1 MLRNAK
7 SLEGYELHA
16 RDGAIGK
23 VKDVYFDDAH
33 WQVRYL
39 VVSAGSWLTERDVLI
54 AAAALTARDWDKGA
68 LTVDLTKEQVRNC
81 PAVATDRP
89 VSRQQELELHKFYGW
104 PYYWTAPML
113 GIGFGPIFGDASAS
127 TGVDV
132 ATPVEVKSDPNLRSA
147 HATRG
152 YRIEATDG
160 SIGHVE
166 DFLVDDES
174 WRVPYLLVDTRN
186 WWPGNGVIVSSRE
199 ILNMDWANSVVN
211 LSLTRDAIKSSPEF
225 DGAQPFTKDYTDRLD
240 THYNRAG
247 AMARDGLEATAA
259 RAKQTSPPPAAGI

>member
-23 VKDVYFDDAH
+23 VKDVYFDDAQ

-39 VVSAGSWLTERDVLI
+39 VVSAGSWLTGREVLI
-54 AAAALTARDWDKGA
+54 GAAALIAREWEKRA
-68 LTVDLTKEQVRNC
+68 LTVDLTKEQVRNS

-89 VSRQQELELHKFYGW
+89 VSRKQERELHNFYAW
-104 PYYWTAPML
+104 PYYWTAPMM
-113 GIGFGPIFGDASAS
+113 GIGFAPLSPPLFGDASGS
-127 TGVDV
+127 TGVGV
-132 ATPVEVKSDPNLRSA
+132 TTPVEVKSDPNLRSA
-147 HATRG
+147 HAIRG

-166 DFLVDDES
+166 DFLIDDES

-186 WWPGNGVIVSSRE
+186 WWPGKKIIVSPAQIR
-199 ILNMDWANSVVN
+199 NMDWVNSVVN
-211 LSLTRDAIKSSPEF
+211 LALTRDAIKSGPEF
-225 DGAQPFTKDYTDRLD
+225 DEAQAVTKDYTDRLE
-240 THYNRAG
+240 THYGRVSAIT
-247 AMARDGLEATAA
+247 RSDSKATAA
-259 RAKQTSPPPAAGI
+259 RAK